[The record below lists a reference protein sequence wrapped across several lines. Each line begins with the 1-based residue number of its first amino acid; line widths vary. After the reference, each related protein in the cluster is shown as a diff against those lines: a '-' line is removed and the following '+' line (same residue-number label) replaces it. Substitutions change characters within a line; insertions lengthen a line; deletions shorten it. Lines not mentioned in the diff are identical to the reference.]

1 MVPDGILTPNAGSD
15 NVENAKKTLNT
26 VLFSV
31 VLLFFIQ
38 LWGMWIESIYRMS
51 LMKLAPG
58 RELWGVLLLLLPL
71 AVAAVRERAEGVCLT
86 VAMLTF
92 VAARLTAPLF
102 GTVGQI
108 VVAGLG
114 VSMFLVILAFAF
126 SVRFNAIKGE
136 LGTALGLAVLASVAF
151 RSWGASMDISV
162 EGRTAAWGWILGGL
176 ALCLF
181 FASMATKQDQEA
193 GEPRPLGFRTV
204 PAMLGL
210 FANAALV
217 YLLLSCPEVACAWT
231 AHAQGDYA
239 GVWVVTC
246 TAVAFAVFLAA
257 AQRTNPGP
265 AAMSVW
271 NLVLSGLLLGG
282 LFAGR
287 VMFPGE
293 GGAPVVTEHGADT
306 HAAAALCLALLVS
319 PVVLFNVRHVA
330 GLGCCARPRNAVLP
344 IMLGMAFLFVLTL
357 LLIFSNVW
365 GYVPGGPALRNRF
378 YLPFLLAAGGMLV
391 PWAIRGPGP
400 ERTGASVGR
409 ILGAA
414 AFILA
419 LLAVSGA
426 LVRLP
431 RPQEV
436 SPKRELTVLSYNMQQ
451 GSHLDGTRNYRG
463 QLELLRRINPD
474 IIGLQ
479 ESDTARP
486 SGGNV
491 DAVRYF
497 AASLGYHAY
506 YGPGSVTG
514 TFGAAILSR
523 YPIAK
528 AHTVF
533 TFSDSDEVG
542 TAVAE
547 IRLGDQTLGFVSAHP
562 SGGERVMNA
571 FVESLKREAAVH
583 KQVIAVGDYNF
594 TAREPYFENLSQA
607 LQDSATLLGAEHM
620 KRQGGTDDL
629 PGEIDHIFVSRNI
642 EVLESRY
649 LQAPDSQTDHPA
661 HWAVLRLSE

>member
-1 MVPDGILTPNAGSD
+1 M
-15 NVENAKKTLNT
+15 ENAKKTLNT

-31 VLLFFIQ
+31 LLLFFVQ
-38 LWGMWIESIYRMS
+38 LMGMWIESIYRMS

-58 RELWGVLLLLLPL
+58 RELWGVLLLLLPM
-71 AVAAVRERAEGVCLT
+71 AVFAVRERGEGVCLT

-126 SVRFNAIKGE
+126 SARFGAIKGE

-162 EGRTAAWGWILGGL
+162 EGRTAACGWLLGVL

-181 FASMATKQDQEA
+181 FASMAMKQDQPEQ
-193 GEPRPLGFRTV
+193 ELRPLGLRAA
-204 PAMLGL
+204 PAMIGL
-210 FANAALV
+210 FANIAVV
-217 YLLLSCPEVACAWT
+217 YLLLACPEVACAWT
-231 AHAQGDYA
+231 AHALGTYSGA
-239 GVWVVTC
+239 LVVAC
-246 TAVAFAVFLAA
+246 TGGAFAVGLAA
-257 AQRTNPGP
+257 AQRANPGT
-265 AAMSVW
+265 AAMWVW
-271 NLVLSGLLLGG
+271 NLLFSGLLVGG
-282 LFAGR
+282 LLAGR
-287 VMFPGE
+287 VLFPGE
-293 GGAPVVTEHGADT
+293 GGAPVVAAHGRDAY
-306 HAAAALCLALLVS
+306 AAAALCLVLLVS
-319 PVVLFNVRHVA
+319 PVVMFNVRHVA

-344 IMLGMAFLFVLTL
+344 IMTGMTVLFALTL

-365 GYVPGGPALRNRF
+365 GYVPGGSALRNRF
-378 YLPFLLAAGGMLV
+378 YLPFLLAGVGMLV
-391 PWAIRGPGP
+391 PWVTRGSGP
-400 ERTGASVGR
+400 ERTGVSGGR
-409 ILGAA
+409 CLGVA

-426 LVRLP
+426 VVRLP
-431 RPQEV
+431 RPPEIT
-436 SPKRELTVLSYNMQQ
+436 PKRELTVLSYNMQQ

-463 QLELLRRINPD
+463 QLELLRRLNPD

-497 AASLGYHAY
+497 AASLGYHVY
-506 YGPGSVTG
+506 YGPGSVAG

-523 YPIAK
+523 FPIGN

-533 TFSDSDEVG
+533 TYSDSDEVG

-547 IRLGDQTLGFVSAHP
+547 IRLGDQALGFVSVHP
-562 SGGERVMNA
+562 SGGDRVMNA
-571 FVESLKREAAVH
+571 FVAALKSEALVY
-583 KQVIAVGDYNF
+583 KRVIAVGDYNF
-594 TAREPYFENLSQA
+594 TAREPYFQTLSQT

-620 KRQGGTDDL
+620 KRQGGTENL

-661 HWAVLRLSE
+661 HWAVLRLSD